1 MSLYS
6 ILLSLLDRK
15 ETLTITN
22 VRFQTSS
29 MWRLFLLFVL
39 KQVQFTWI
47 KFLFYVLS
55 FRNLTEIPRG
65 QLSVWLDEKFSVYIM
80 YKYHITCLSYHLL
93 ITLYRSYPLIHCWLI
108 QKVWFY
114 VIFTYC
120 HWCFYEWIKLC
131 VAWWCKCH
139 SYV

>member
-1 MSLYS
+1 MSFFLY
-6 ILLSLLDRK
+6 LLCLLDRK
-15 ETLTITN
+15 ETVTITN

-29 MWRLFLLFVL
+29 MWSLFLLFVL
-39 KQVQFTWI
+39 KQLQFTWI

-55 FRNLTEIPRG
+55 FRNFTEIPRG
-65 QLSVWLDEKFSVYIM
+65 QLSVWLDETWSSLSFSVYIM
-80 YKYHITCLSYHLL
+80 YKYHIACLSYHLL

-120 HWCFYEWIKLC
+120 HWCFLWMN
-131 VAWWCKCH
+131 
-139 SYV
+139 

>member
-1 MSLYS
+1 MD
-6 ILLSLLDRK
+6 LLSLLDRK
-15 ETLTITN
+15 ETLTITH

-29 MWRLFLLFVL
+29 MWSLFLLFVL

-55 FRNLTEIPRG
+55 FRNFTEMPRG
-65 QLSVWLDEKFSVYIM
+65 QLSVWLDETWSSLSFSVYIM

-93 ITLYRSYPLIHCWLI
+93 ITLYRSYPLIHCWLFDFMLSLHI
-108 QKVWFY
+108 VTD
-114 VIFTYC
+114 V
-120 HWCFYEWIKLC
+120 FYEWIKLC
-131 VAWWCKCH
+131 LAWWCKCH